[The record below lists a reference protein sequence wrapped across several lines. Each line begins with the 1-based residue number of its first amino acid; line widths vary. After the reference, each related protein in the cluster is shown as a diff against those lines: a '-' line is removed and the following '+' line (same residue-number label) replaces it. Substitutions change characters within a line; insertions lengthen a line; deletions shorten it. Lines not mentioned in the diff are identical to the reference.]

1 MLKINFPLLDDS
13 LTISNGTIL
22 VIEDVSVYAS
32 LIKSFYAYQEDQ
44 RLKLF
49 DTKYN
54 ALKASEL
61 MIVTDILGY
70 DINSAAILKLIH
82 SNLEERFNDKPEVK
96 SIVEKLANSITELI
110 AFECLEDELDLEYD
124 EITIL
129 ELIKALGVR
138 VETRSDTIFEKCF
151 EIIQIFRY
159 LSKKRLLVFVN
170 IASYLTSE
178 ELDKVLEYIE
188 LSQLDVLFLEPR
200 KLKEF
205 PLYILD
211 EDYVLLDY
219 TKISI

>member
-32 LIKSFYAYQEDQ
+32 LIRSFYAYQEDQ

-70 DINSAAILKLIH
+70 DINSTAILKLIH

-96 SIVEKLANSITELI
+96 SIIEKLADSITELI

-178 ELDKVLEYIE
+178 ELDRVLEYIE

-205 PLYILD
+205 PQYILD

-219 TKISI
+219 TKIST